1 MGAPRRIA
9 RALLEA
15 ALRLAPPASADWAA
29 AMLHELDFIPGEWS
43 ALRWALGSSFA
54 ILRHAILNWRQYL
67 VQDHT
72 NGEKPMNSTGKK
84 VVGIASGAISALML
98 AGCTFALLRLADM
111 LFPQL
116 GIAHTEWTHWLVA
129 IVLPEA
135 IFISAAALLWRRK
148 GPVAAGILLTA
159 AAIGLHV
166 VIHLVRR

>member
-1 MGAPRRIA
+1 MGTPRQLA
-9 RALLEA
+9 GALLRA
-15 ALRLAPPASADWAA
+15 ALKLAPPGSREWASA
-29 AMLHELDFIPGEWS
+29 MLRELDFIPGEWA
-43 ALRWALGSSFA
+43 ALRWALGSAFT
-54 ILRHAILNWRQYL
+54 ILRHAVLNWRQYF
-67 VQDHT
+67 VQDNT
-72 NGEKPMNSTGKK
+72 GEKPMSSTGKK